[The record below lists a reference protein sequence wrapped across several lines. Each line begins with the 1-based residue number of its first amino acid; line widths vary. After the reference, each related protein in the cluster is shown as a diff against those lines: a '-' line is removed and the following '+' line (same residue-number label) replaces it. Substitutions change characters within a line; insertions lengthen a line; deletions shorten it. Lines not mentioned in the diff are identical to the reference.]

1 MEAAYSHQRIRT
13 VNVLHNVIY
22 NIFYVCSIYIYIYI
36 YIFGG
41 RCVTASVFATK
52 DFFPR

>member
-22 NIFYVCSIYIYIYI
+22 NIFYVCSIYIYV
-36 YIFGG
+36 FGG
-41 RCVTASVFATK
+41 MCVTASVFATK